1 MGHYPFNSV
10 EKIRDLKELTDYST
24 QKYADKDAY
33 LIMTGKTSY
42 KGVTYRQFGEELS
55 ALANA
60 VMERGWGGERMA
72 LVGENS
78 YEWVLA
84 YFSIVNTNSTA
95 VPLDKELTADE
106 LKAFILRAGV
116 TVLFVSPAY
125 AQEAQ
130 VILDAAP
137 GLQVVSLGEG
147 FDTAITLRELMDEGF
162 ALLARGADRYAA
174 LEIDRERPCAIL
186 FTSGTTGASKGVL
199 LCHRNFAANTVAACQ
214 MVLFNKEDVML
225 SLLPI
230 NHAYECVCGV
240 FGPMLYGS
248 TVAFCPGVKHL
259 PDCLKL
265 FRPTVMVLV
274 PLYVETFYK
283 RIWEK
288 ARKEGKEA
296 KLRMAIRLCN
306 LFAALGIN
314 IRDKVLREVRAAFG
328 GRLRLVVSGGAY
340 MSYKMIKAY
349 RDFGVVILHGYGA
362 TECSPIITA
371 KFIGWRR
378 DKSVGVPLPCCEVK
392 FDEDGQILIRGESVF
407 LGYLDDEQG
416 TAEAFDGEWYK
427 SGDIGYRDKAGFI
440 YVTGRSK
447 DMIVLKN
454 GKNVMPEEI
463 ENLLQQSPLIAEVLV
478 KEAPGDENGS
488 DRLMA
493 IIYPEPAK
501 KEELG
506 SGLHRALQQE
516 IDNVNKQLA
525 AFKQIRLF
533 ALRDTEFPKTT
544 TRKIKRYQVIFG
556 KGSSNV

>member
-1 MGHYPFNSV
+1 MGRYPFNPV
-10 EKIRDLKELTDYST
+10 EKVRDLKELTDYST
-24 QKYADKDAY
+24 RTYADKDAY
-33 LIMTGKTSY
+33 LIMTGRDSY
-42 KGVTYRQFGEELS
+42 KGVTYRQFGKELT

-60 VMERGWGGERMA
+60 LMTRGWAGERMA

-95 VPLDKELTADE
+95 VPLDKELTAEE
-106 LKAFILRAGV
+106 LKAFVLRAKA
-116 TVLFVSPAY
+116 TVLFVSPSY
-125 AQEAQ
+125 AEEAQ
-130 VILDAAP
+130 IILDAAP
-137 GLQVVSLGEG
+137 ELRVVSLGDAFG
-147 FDTAITLRELMDEGF
+147 PAMPLRELVDEGF
-162 ALLARGADRYAA
+162 ALLARGEDRYTN
-174 LEIDRERPCAIL
+174 LEIDRERPCAIM

-199 LCHRNFAANTVAACQ
+199 LCHRNFAADTVAACQ
-214 MVLFNKEDVML
+214 MVLFKKEDLML

-230 NHAYECVCGV
+230 NHAYECVCGI

-259 PDCLKL
+259 PDCLKM

-274 PLYVETFYK
+274 PLYVETFHR

-288 ARKEGKEA
+288 AKKEGKEGQL
-296 KLRMAIRLCN
+296 KMAIRLCN
-306 LFAALGIN
+306 LAAIFGIN
-314 IRDKVLREVRAAFG
+314 LRDILLRQVREAFG

-340 MSYKMIKAY
+340 MNPKLIKAY
-349 RDFGVVILHGYGA
+349 RDFGIVILHGYGA

-392 FDEDGQILIRGESVF
+392 IDQDGQILVRGESVF
-407 LGYLDDEQG
+407 LDYLDDEEG
-416 TAEAFDGEWYK
+416 TAEAFDGDWYK
-427 SGDIGYRDKAGFI
+427 SGDLGYKDKDGFI

-454 GKNVMPEEI
+454 GKNIMPEEI
-463 ENLLQQSPLIAEVLV
+463 ENLLQQSPLIAEVMV

-488 DRLMA
+488 DKLMA
-493 IIYPEPAK
+493 IIYPDPAK

-506 SGLHRALQQE
+506 SALHSALQQE
-516 IDNVNKQLA
+516 IDSVNKQLA
-525 AFKQIRLF
+525 SFKQIRLF

-556 KGSSNV
+556 KGLSNV

>member
-1 MGHYPFNSV
+1 MDHYPFNPV

-33 LIMTGKTSY
+33 LILTGRNSY
-42 KGVTYRQFGEELS
+42 KGVKYRQFGEELC

-60 VMERGWGGERMA
+60 LMARGWAGARMA

-106 LKAFILRAGV
+106 LKAFVLRAGV
-116 TVLFVSPAY
+116 TVLFISPAY
-125 AQEAQ
+125 AEEAQ

-137 GLQVVSLGEG
+137 GLHVVSLGEG
-147 FDTAITLRELMDEGF
+147 FGPAIPLRQLVDEGF
-162 ALLARGADRYAA
+162 ALLARGEDRYSGI
-174 LEIDRERPCAIL
+174 EIDRERPCAIL

-214 MVLFNKEDVML
+214 MVLFKKEDVML

-230 NHAYECVCGV
+230 NHAYECVCGI

-265 FRPTVMVLV
+265 FKPTVMVLV
-274 PLYVETFYK
+274 PLYVETFHK

-288 ARKEGKEA
+288 AKKEGKEA
-296 KLRMAIRLCN
+296 KLKMAIRLGN
-306 LFAALGIN
+306 LAAALGIN
-314 IRDKVLREVRAAFG
+314 IREKLLRQVREAFG

-340 MSYKMIKAY
+340 MNPKLIKAY
-349 RDFGVVILHGYGA
+349 REFGVVILHGYGA

-392 FDEDGQILIRGESVF
+392 IDEDGQILIRGESVF
-407 LGYLDDEQG
+407 LGYLDDEEG
-416 TAEAFDGEWYK
+416 TAEAFDGDWYK
-427 SGDIGYRDKAGFI
+427 SGDLGYKDKDGFI

-454 GKNVMPEEI
+454 GKNIMPVEI
-463 ENLLQQSPLIAEVLV
+463 ENLLQQSPLIAEALV